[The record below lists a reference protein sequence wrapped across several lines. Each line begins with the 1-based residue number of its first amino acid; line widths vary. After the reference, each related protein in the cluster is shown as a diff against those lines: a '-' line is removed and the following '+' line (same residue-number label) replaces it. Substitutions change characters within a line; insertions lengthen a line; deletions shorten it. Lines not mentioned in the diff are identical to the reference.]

1 MRYRL
6 PPPPSL
12 GVRPHLRYFLKTT
25 RTFVEFA
32 RRIPLQGKEA
42 PNVSFQPDICVFE
55 RTKDGLSI
63 SGELDLNAAPQLKAE
78 LIQLIE
84 EGHRDIVV
92 DLTNTTFLD
101 STALGALAGQ
111 FRDLKAKGGSLS
123 VICTNENVLNTL
135 EIAGVTHALRVCR
148 SRDELGFIPGTV

>member
-1 MRYRL
+1 
-6 PPPPSL
+6 
-12 GVRPHLRYFLKTT
+12 
-25 RTFVEFA
+25 
-32 RRIPLQGKEA
+32 
-42 PNVSFQPDICVFE
+42 VSFQPDICVIE
-55 RTKDGLSI
+55 RTRDGLSI
-63 SGELDLNAAPQLKAE
+63 RGELDLNAAPQLKAE

-92 DLTNTTFLD
+92 DLTETTFLD

-148 SRDELGFIPGTV
+148 SRDELGLIPGTV